1 MNEPATAVEV
11 ELLIQD
17 DSLGDEAV
25 PLLGRLRET
34 RRLTLPAG
42 TNDRFLD
49 GPASR
54 RLAVVDFDPNTG
66 APMPPPARF
75 RPSEDAH
82 VVQGSYGTWEDL
94 SSPAALAVNAFGTAL
109 LTINMFEGI
118 DALGRRVAWAFGGE
132 QLLIVPRAGKMAN
145 AFYDRSTRSLQFFW
159 FTGNRGDTVY
169 TALSRDIVAHECGH
183 ALLDAVVP
191 SLYDSTTPQSIAIH
205 EAVADLIA
213 VLMALDSRPL
223 REAVLAQNENNLGGA
238 NAFSRIAE
246 KFGMSRVGS
255 GTVQPQQL
263 RGLFNTETAMTLAGA
278 KPHVLSTL
286 LSAIF
291 YDTLNQIYDARYSRL
306 MKTPLDNGELP
317 TSDHAANMA
326 LGSAHMFFRSL
337 LLRGID
343 YLPPG
348 ELSFADVGRAA
359 LAADRAIVSDEEASE
374 ERRERRTALAER
386 FVKRELVADVSALQS
401 DAPEELDVEPV
412 LLPALRDSDYLA
424 YEYVRT
430 HRDAIGIPEDLP
442 FTVLPRVDA
451 SKKVGGKN
459 DPLQRELILK
469 VAWNHVELAHLP
481 RGVEKKRLV
490 PTGATVSWLWETG
503 RCLARVRS
511 DIVDDAHQADRDR
524 FLAQLIDGGLLDV
537 SASAGVNGV
546 SLDDTQ
552 DYVTLARS
560 HRLLH
565 LEEWDQ

>member
-1 MNEPATAVEV
+1 MNEPCTVVRV

-17 DSLGDEAV
+17 DSLGDEGT
-25 PLLGRLRET
+25 LLGGRLRET
-34 RRLTLPAG
+34 KDLALRAG

-66 APMPPPARF
+66 APLPPPAPF
-75 RPSEDAH
+75 RPPERVDAER
-82 VVQGSYGTWEDL
+82 GSYATPEDL
-94 SSPAALAVNAFGTAL
+94 TSPAALAINAFGTAL
-109 LTINMFEGI
+109 LTINMFEGG
-118 DALGRRVAWAFGGE
+118 DALGRPVTWAFDGE
-132 QLLIVPRAGKMAN
+132 QLLIVPRAGRMAN

-159 FTGNRGDTVY
+159 FTGNSGNTVY

-223 REAVLAQNENNLGGA
+223 RQAVLEQNQNTLGGA

-246 KFGMSRVGS
+246 KFGMSRVAS

-263 RGLFNTETAMTLAGA
+263 RGLFNTETAKSLEGA
-278 KPHVLSTL
+278 SPHVLSTL

-291 YDTLNQIYDARYSRL
+291 YDTLNQIYDARYTRL
-306 MKTPLDNGELP
+306 MKTPLDNGKLP

-359 LAADRAIVSDEEASE
+359 LAADRAIVSDEEASD

-386 FVKRELVADVSALQS
+386 FVSRKLVDDVSAMKS
-401 DAPEELDVEPV
+401 DAPEDLDVEPAT
-412 LLPALRDSDYLA
+412 LPALRDSDYLA
-424 YEYVRT
+424 YEYVRM
-430 HRDAIGIPEDLP
+430 HRDAIGVPDDMP

-451 SKKVGGKN
+451 SKKVGAKN
-459 DPLQRELILK
+459 DLLQRELILK
-469 VAWNHVELAHLP
+469 VAWNHVEKAQLP

-511 DIVDDAHQADRDR
+511 DIVGDAHQAERDR
-524 FLAQLIDGGLLDV
+524 FLSHLIDGGLLEV
-537 SASAGVNGV
+537 SASASVNGV
-546 SLDDTQ
+546 SLDDTE
-552 DYVTLARS
+552 DYVTLSRS

-565 LEEWDQ
+565 LEEWDR

>member
-1 MNEPATAVEV
+1 MKEPCTVVRV

-17 DSLGDEAV
+17 DSLGDEGK
-25 PLLGRLRET
+25 LLGGRLRET
-34 RRLTLPAG
+34 KDLPLRAG
-42 TNDRFLD
+42 TSDRFLD

-66 APMPPPARF
+66 APLPPPALF
-75 RPSEDAH
+75 RPPERDDAER
-82 VVQGSYGTWEDL
+82 GSYATPEDL
-94 SSPAALAVNAFGTAL
+94 TSAAALAINAFGTAL
-109 LTINMFEGI
+109 LTINMFEGG
-118 DALGRRVAWAFGGE
+118 DALGRPVTWAFDGE
-132 QLLIVPRAGKMAN
+132 QLLIVPRAGRMAN

-159 FTGNRGDTVY
+159 FTANSGNTVY

-213 VLMALDSRPL
+213 VLVALDSGSL

-263 RGLFNTETAMTLAGA
+263 RGLFNEDTITTLAGA
-278 KPHVLSTL
+278 SPHILSTL

-291 YDTLNQIYDARYSRL
+291 YDTLNQIYDARYARL
-306 MKTPLDNGELP
+306 IKTPLENGKLR
-317 TSDHAANMA
+317 TSDQAANKA

-359 LAADRAIVSDEEASE
+359 LAADRAIVSDEAATE
-374 ERRERRTALAER
+374 ERRERRAALAER
-386 FVKRELVADVSALQS
+386 FVKRQLVEDVSAMQS
-401 DAPEELDVEPV
+401 DTPDDLNVEPAS
-412 LLPALRDSDYLA
+412 LPALRDSDYLA
-424 YEYVRT
+424 YEYVRM
-430 HRDAIGIPEDLP
+430 HRDAIGIPHDVP

-451 SKKVGGKN
+451 SKKVGGQN

-469 VAWNHVELAHLP
+469 VAWNHVERAHLP
-481 RGVEKKRLV
+481 HGVEKKRLV
-490 PTGATVSWLWETG
+490 PTGTTVSWLWETG

-537 SASAGVNGV
+537 SASASANGV
-546 SLDDTQ
+546 SLDDTE
-552 DYVTLARS
+552 DYVTLSRS

-565 LEEWDQ
+565 LEEWNQ